1 MFTTLELTKM
11 IKDANCNNGEPCS
24 DYRLAQLLE
33 IPKQTVSSWKT
44 SGCIMKDATGLKAAK
59 LLGLGP
65 DLVLAGLAVERAK
78 NTPAYKNW
86 KRIYKALE
94 ASAKSNAAAVLLTV
108 FVSGVAFC
116 NMPIA

>member
-1 MFTTLELTKM
+1 MFTTLELAKM
-11 IKDANCNNGEPCS
+11 IKDANCNNGAPCS
-24 DYRLAQLLE
+24 DYRLAKLLD
-33 IPKQTVSSWKT
+33 ISKQTVSNWVNH
-44 SGCIMKDATGLKAAK
+44 GAIMKDETGLKAAK
-59 LLGLGP
+59 MLGLGP

-86 KRIYKALE
+86 KRIYKAME